1 MREDYLGTAIISKQ
15 ILKENCTSEL
25 GVNDGGIFKCTDGS
39 NGWELFAAG
48 LLFMS
53 GIENTNGDIDKEEEL
68 RVFIR
73 TCFLSGAT
81 CQMVPDETIGPD
93 DFEKAVK
100 ESARIFSKVF
110 GKEFHTI
117 ESDDEDEISALRREN
132 ENLRYALSNLEV
144 KNAQSA
150 NDTE

>member
-15 ILKENCTSEL
+15 ILKENCKTKL
-25 GVNDGGIFKCTDGS
+25 GIKNGGVFKRTDGS

-53 GIENTNGDIDKEEEL
+53 GIEDTKGDIDKEEEL

-81 CQMVPDETIGPD
+81 CQKAPDETFGPD
-93 DFEKAVK
+93 DFEKAIN
-100 ESARIFSKVF
+100 ESARIIGRIF
-110 GKEFHTI
+110 GTEFHTI
-117 ESDDEDEISALRREN
+117 ESGEDEDEISALRREN
-132 ENLRYALSNLEV
+132 ENLRYALSKMGV
-144 KNAQSA
+144 KNA
-150 NDTE
+150 